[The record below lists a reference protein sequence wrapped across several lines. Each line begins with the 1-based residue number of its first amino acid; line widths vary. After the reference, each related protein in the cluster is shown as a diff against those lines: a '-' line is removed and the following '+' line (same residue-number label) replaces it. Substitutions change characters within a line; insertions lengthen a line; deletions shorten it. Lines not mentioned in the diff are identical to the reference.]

1 MRPAPPMVHR
11 ITPALDSGLSV
22 NKKGLGD
29 GKFSSQVVILA
40 ANFLQ
45 PIIYKN
51 VHSHSGLRPFFPTG
65 ECGYSFPSPDLL
77 PTQQRGNREH

>member
-1 MRPAPPMVHR
+1 MRPAPPTAPWT
-11 ITPALDSGLSV
+11 TPILGSGLSV

-29 GKFSSQVVILA
+29 GKFSSQAVILA

-51 VHSHSGLRPFFPTG
+51 VHSHSGLGPFFPMG
-65 ECGYSFPSPDLL
+65 VCVYSFLSPDLL
-77 PTQQRGNREH
+77 PTQQRGNCEH